1 METGEML
8 GGLYKKSTY
17 LEQYRKKQG
26 HMIVVDSGDLL
37 NEHIQIKE
45 SIQSSAR
52 LKADLIARVYQSIGI
67 DAINVGELDLALG
80 LDYLKVLEKTYDIP
94 FVSANLVDETNSP
107 IFKPYIIKE
116 INGRKIGIF
125 GLMGDTS
132 DMVAKVKEISGGK
145 ILVMDLIQSAESV
158 VKELKGKK
166 VDIIIAMTH
175 HDMGRN
181 WVVARRVPGIDLIV
195 GGHHK
200 QKIKKPYNAGNT
212 FIVQSGEKGQYQG
225 MLELTFASDGAR
237 TAENELVP
245 LGPAISDDTR
255 VKAMI
260 DQYNDKVTS
269 LYSSFKKEEVEV
281 SLNARACETCHSE
294 EFSIWQASDHARA
307 FETLVKKSRQFN
319 PDCLACHTTR
329 FEQEGGF
336 TMELQQ
342 PELRNVQCD
351 SCHGNSA
358 RHLKDTE
365 SLPEQKPDRALCVK
379 CHTPDRC
386 PDFEKNY
393 QEEWQKIK
401 H

>member
-17 LEQYRKKQG
+17 LEQYRKEHG
-26 HMIVVDSGDLL
+26 PIIVVDSGDLL
-37 NEHIQIKE
+37 NEYIEIKE

-52 LKADLIARVYQSIGI
+52 LKADLIVRIYQNIGI

-80 LDYLKVLEKTYDIP
+80 LDYLKGLEKTYDIP
-94 FVSANLVDETNSP
+94 FVSANLVNETNLP

-116 INGRKIGIF
+116 INGRKVGIF

-132 DMVAKVKEISGGK
+132 DMVAKLKEISGGK

-158 VKELKGKK
+158 VKELKGK
-166 VDIIIAMTH
+166 VDVIIAMTH
-175 HDMGRN
+175 HQMGRN
-181 WVVARRVPGIDLIV
+181 WVVARRVPDIDLIV

-200 QKIKKPYNAGNT
+200 QKLKKPYKAGNT

-225 MLELTFASDGAR
+225 MLEITFASGGTR

-245 LGPAISDDTR
+245 LGPDISDDPR

-269 LYSSFKKEEVEV
+269 LYSLTDEEEVEAV
-281 SLNARACETCHSE
+281 LASQTCAACHSE

-329 FEQEGGF
+329 FEQDGGF

-358 RHLKDTE
+358 WHLKDAE

-379 CHTPDRC
+379 CHAPDRC
-386 PDFEKNY
+386 PYFEENY

>member
-17 LEQYRKKQG
+17 LEQYREKHG
-26 HMIVVDSGDLL
+26 DIVVVDSGDLL
-37 NEHIQIKE
+37 NEHIEIKE

-52 LKADLIARVYQSIGI
+52 LKADLIARIYQYIGI

-107 IFKPYIIKE
+107 LFRPYIIKE

-125 GLMGDTS
+125 GLMDDTS
-132 DMVAKVKEISGGK
+132 DMVATLKEISGGK
-145 ILVMDLIQSAESV
+145 ISVMDLVPSAESV
-158 VKELKGKK
+158 VRELKAKA
-166 VDIIIAMTH
+166 DIIIAMTH
-175 HDMGRN
+175 HHMGRN
-181 WVVARRVPGIDLIV
+181 WVVARRVPGIDVIV
-195 GGHHK
+195 GGHHR
-200 QKIKKPYNAGNT
+200 QKIEKPYKAGNA
-212 FIVQSGEKGQYQG
+212 FIVQAGEDGQYQG
-225 MLELTFASDGAR
+225 MFEFTFASDGAK
-237 TAENELVP
+237 TAKNELVP
-245 LGPAISDDTR
+245 LGTGISDDPR

-260 DQYNDKVTS
+260 EEYNYRVAS
-269 LYSSFKKEEVEV
+269 LYSSTEKEEIEV
-281 SLNARACETCHSE
+281 PLKAQACETCHSE
-294 EFSIWQASDHARA
+294 AFSVWKASDHARA
-307 FETLVKKSRQFN
+307 FETLVKISRQFN

-329 FEQEGGF
+329 FEQDAGF
-336 TMELQQ
+336 TMQLQQ

-358 RHLKDTE
+358 RHLEDSG
-365 SLPEQKPDRALCVK
+365 SLPEQKPDRALCVT

-386 PDFEKNY
+386 PSFEKDY
-393 QEEWQKIK
+393 QEEWQKIR

>member
-1 METGEML
+1 ML

-17 LEQYRKKQG
+17 LDQYRKKQG
-26 HMIVVDSGDLL
+26 DIIVVDSGDLL
-37 NEHIQIKE
+37 NEYPQIKE
-45 SIQSSAR
+45 SIKSSAR
-52 LKADLIARVYQSIGI
+52 LKADLIAQIYQGIGI
-67 DAINVGELDLALG
+67 DAVNVGELDLALG

-132 DMVAKVKEISGGK
+132 DMAAKLKEISGGK
-145 ILVMDLIQSAESV
+145 ILVIDLIQSAESV
-158 VKELKGKK
+158 VKELKGKA
-166 VDIIIAMTH
+166 DIIIALTH
-175 HDMGRN
+175 HQMGQN
-181 WVVARRVPGIDLIV
+181 WVLARRVPSIDLIV

-200 QKIKKPYNAGNT
+200 QKIRKPYQAGNT

-225 MLELTFASDGAR
+225 MLEFTFAPDGTR
-237 TAENELVP
+237 TAENALVP
-245 LGPAISDDTR
+245 YGPDITDDPR

-260 DQYNDKVTS
+260 DQYNSKMNS
-269 LYSSFKKEEVEV
+269 LYALPSQGKVEV
-281 SLNARACETCHSE
+281 SLNAKACETCHSE
-294 EFSIWQASDHARA
+294 EFNIWKTSGHAKA

-319 PDCLACHTTR
+319 PDCLVCHTTR

-336 TMELQQ
+336 TMGLQQ
-342 PELRNVQCD
+342 PELINVQCE

-358 RHLKDTE
+358 RHLKDGE
-365 SLPEQKPDRALCVK
+365 PIPEQKPSMALCLK

-386 PDFEKNY
+386 PDFEKKY

>member
-37 NEHIQIKE
+37 NEHIEIKE

-52 LKADLIARVYQSIGI
+52 LKADLIARIYQSIGI

-80 LDYLKVLEKTYDIP
+80 LDYLKGLEKTYDIP

-132 DMVAKVKEISGGK
+132 DMVATLKEISGGK

-158 VKELKGKK
+158 VKELKGK
-166 VDIIIAMTH
+166 VDIIIALTH
-175 HDMGRN
+175 HPMGQN

-200 QKIKKPYNAGNT
+200 QRLKTPYKAGNT

-225 MLELTFASDGAR
+225 MLEFTFAPDGAR
-237 TAENELVP
+237 TAENALVP
-245 LGPAISDDTR
+245 LGPGISDDPR

-260 DQYNDKVTS
+260 DQYNEKVTS
-269 LYSSFKKEEVEV
+269 LYSLTKQEEVEV

-294 EFSIWQASDHARA
+294 EFNIWQASDHARA

-342 PELRNVQCD
+342 PELINVQCD

-358 RHLKDTE
+358 RHLKDGK
-365 SLPEQKPDRALCVK
+365 SMPEQKPDRALCVK
-379 CHTPDRC
+379 CHTSDRC

>member
-26 HMIVVDSGDLL
+26 PIIVVDSGDLL
-37 NEHIQIKE
+37 NEHIEIKE
-45 SIQSSAR
+45 SIQSSTR
-52 LKADLIARVYQSIGI
+52 LKADLIARIYQYIGI

-94 FVSANLVDETNSP
+94 FLSANLVDEANSP
-107 IFKPYIIKE
+107 VFKRYIIKE
-116 INGRKIGIF
+116 INGKKIGIF
-125 GLMGDTS
+125 GLMDDTP
-132 DMVAKVKEISGGK
+132 DMVAQLEDISGNK
-145 ILVMDLIQSAESV
+145 LLVMDLLQSAESV
-158 VKELKGKK
+158 VKELKPK
-166 VDIIIAMTH
+166 VDTIIAITH
-175 HDMGRN
+175 HHMGRN
-181 WVVARRVPGIDLIV
+181 WVLARRVPGIDVIV

-200 QKIKKPYNAGNT
+200 QKIEEPYKAGNT

-225 MLELTFASDGAR
+225 MLEITFASDGSK

-245 LGPAISDDTR
+245 LGPGISDDPQ

-260 DQYNDKVTS
+260 EQYNDKVTS
-269 LYSSFKKEEVEV
+269 LYSSTKREEVEAPLASQV
-281 SLNARACETCHSE
+281 CATCHSE
-294 EFSIWQASDHARA
+294 DFGIWQASDHARA
-307 FETLVKKSRQFN
+307 FETLAKRSRQFN

-329 FEQEGGF
+329 FEQDGGF

-351 SCHGNSA
+351 ACHGNSA
-358 RHLKDTE
+358 RHLKDPG

-379 CHTPDRC
+379 CHTDDRC
-386 PDFEKNY
+386 PDFEMNY
-393 QEEWQKIK
+393 QEEWEKIR